1 MAWFRKKKQAQ
12 KRTVNPRVFEK
23 RSYTA
28 AESGRLY
35 NWQSS
40 SDRTADGEV
49 KSALPQLR
57 RRSRELVQNE
67 PLARRYLQ
75 LLNTMVLGQQGVKLQ
90 MKSRNEDQTLDIRAN
105 SLVERLWEAWSRKGG
120 PNYSGCDASGKFTFL
135 DIQRQVLDAVVRDG
149 EAIVYLHEG
158 RRNPHG
164 IQLELLTAD
173 RLNIQK
179 NEV

>member
-1 MAWFRKKKQAQ
+1 MWFRKKKTE
-12 KRTVNPRVFEK
+12 KRAAPRQYSK
-23 RSYTA
+23 RSYVA

-40 SDRTADGEV
+40 TDRTADGEV

-57 RRSRELVQNE
+57 RRSRELIQNE

-75 LLNTMVLGQQGVKLQ
+75 LLNTMVLGRQGVKLQ

-105 SLVERLWEAWSRKGG
+105 SQVERLWESWSRKGG

-135 DIQRQVLDAVVRDG
+135 APAKRCVCLR
-149 EAIVYLHEG
+149 
-158 RRNPHG
+158 
-164 IQLELLTAD
+164 TF
-173 RLNIQK
+173 
-179 NEV
+179 